1 MAKAQKIVL
10 TPEEKAHQKVRRR
23 AQIKRDR
30 LIYLLLLPGF
40 LYFIIFKIVPMYG
53 VLIAFKDYYAPSQFF
68 GPGFSEFGKDWVGFE
83 NFRLFLTDSSFWML
97 LRNTLII
104 SGMNIIFFFP
114 LPIVMALLLNEMKV
128 QWYKKAIQTLVY
140 VPHFVSMVVVFSI
153 TYVLLRAPAAKESGG
168 AIYEIVKSLNG
179 GNGVDIMQDKIAIY
193 WVVLLQNVW
202 KETGW
207 GTIIFLAA
215 LAGVDVEQ
223 YEAAI
228 VDGANRWQQ
237 LIYITLPAITGTIV
251 TMLILRMGSVLNTG
265 YEQPILL
272 KNSGNAD
279 SIQTFDT
286 YVYFQGMQGGEYG
299 YTTAVSLFKSIIS
312 IIFIQSANAIAKHAG
327 QEGLY

>member
-30 LIYLLLLPGF
+30 WIYLLLLPGF

-68 GPGFSEFGKDWVGFE
+68 GPGFSEFTKDWVGFE

-168 AIYEIVKSLNG
+168 AIYEIVKALNG

-251 TMLILRMGSVLNTG
+251 TMLILRMG
-265 YEQPILL
+265 
-272 KNSGNAD
+272 
-279 SIQTFDT
+279 
-286 YVYFQGMQGGEYG
+286 GEYG